1 MTHCNLILLDKKLSL
16 LLEVPIWKRERRQL
30 WRLQKKRSS
39 LVMVAAPKL
48 AVKKKGKHGWICQTM
63 TAEFRTTFHM
73 ESFWLWGVLVYCYI
87 FSSGGR
93 LLLCEDLQMLPQ
105 MGYYLPMYYQLNES
119 STLDNKPI
127 WWGCFPSQMAL
138 VKDRTTSSHALL
150 LQLMK
155 LAKNL

>member
-1 MTHCNLILLDKKLSL
+1 
-16 LLEVPIWKRERRQL
+16 
-30 WRLQKKRSS
+30 
-39 LVMVAAPKL
+39 
-48 AVKKKGKHGWICQTM
+48 M

-73 ESFWLWGVLVYCYI
+73 ESFWLWGVLVYCYT

-127 WWGCFPSQMAL
+127 
-138 VKDRTTSSHALL
+138 
-150 LQLMK
+150 
-155 LAKNL
+155 